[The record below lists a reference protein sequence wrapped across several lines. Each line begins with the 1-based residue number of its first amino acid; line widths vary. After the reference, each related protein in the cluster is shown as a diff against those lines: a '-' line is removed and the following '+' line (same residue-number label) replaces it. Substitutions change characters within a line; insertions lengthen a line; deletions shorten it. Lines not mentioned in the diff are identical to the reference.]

1 MITVYEKRQK
11 ISVIQ
16 QKEVRKI
23 YNLDNFRKAW
33 WKVLN
38 NQ

>member
-1 MITVYEKRQK
+1 
-11 ISVIQ
+11 VIQ

-38 NQ
+38 NQWKS